1 MMPDQAMLDRILT
14 AQRNELTEY
23 YIYNKL
29 SRSVR
34 DNKNSKILESI
45 SEDELRHH
53 DSWKLLTGRS
63 VNPYKFKI
71 WFFYIISRIFG
82 ITFAIKLMEM
92 GEGEAQIN
100 YGEIAQTIPSAG
112 QIMQDE
118 NDHENEL
125 IAMIDEERLR
135 YLGAIVRG
143 MNEALVELTGVLSG
157 LTLAF
162 QESNLIVAAGL
173 ITGLAMSLSLGGTE
187 YLATKSEETHQRPL
201 KAALYTSFANFITVL
216 FLLYPYMVFS
226 NLYLSLGIM
235 LVNAIIVIYIFNY
248 YVSVAKEVS
257 FRRSFIEMALVSL
270 GIAAITFAIGYLV
283 QHYLHLD
290 LH

>member
-1 MMPDQAMLDRILT
+1 MEDQAMLNRILV

-23 YIYNKL
+23 FIYKKL
-29 SRSVR
+29 SHSVR
-34 DNKNSKILESI
+34 DTKNSKILKNI

-53 DSWKLLTGRS
+53 DLWKQLTSRS

-71 WFFYIISRIFG
+71 WFFYIISKIFG

-100 YGEIAQTIPSAG
+100 YGEIAKTISSAG

-135 YLGAIVRG
+135 YLGAVVRG

-201 KAALYTSFANFITVL
+201 KAALYTSFTNFITVL
-216 FLLYPYMVFS
+216 FLIYPYMVFS

-235 LVNAIIVIYIFNY
+235 LLNAIIVIYIFNY

-257 FRRSFIEMALVSL
+257 FRRSFLEMALISL

-283 QHYLHLD
+283 
-290 LH
+290 

>member
-1 MMPDQAMLDRILT
+1 MLDQAMLNRIIV

-23 YIYNKL
+23 YIYDKL
-29 SRSVR
+29 SRSIK
-34 DNKNSKILESI
+34 DTKNSTILKSI

-53 DSWKLLTGRS
+53 NSWKDLTGRS

-71 WFFYIISRIFG
+71 WFFYFIAKIFG

-100 YGEIAQTIPSAG
+100 YGEIAKTIPSADR
-112 QIMQDE
+112 IMQDE
-118 NDHENEL
+118 NDHESEL

-201 KAALYTSFANFITVL
+201 KAALYTGFANFITVL
-216 FLLYPYMVFS
+216 FLIYPYIVFD
-226 NLYLSLGIM
+226 NLYLSLSIM
-235 LVNAIIVIYIFNY
+235 IVNAIIVIYVFNY
-248 YVSVAKEVS
+248 YISVAKEVS
-257 FRRSFIEMALVSL
+257 FRRSFLEMAIVSL
-270 GIAAITFAIGYLV
+270 GIAAVTFAIGYLV
-283 QHYLHLD
+283 KEFMHID

>member
-1 MMPDQAMLDRILT
+1 MMLDQAMLNRIIV

-23 YIYNKL
+23 YIYDKL
-29 SRSVR
+29 SRSIK
-34 DNKNSKILESI
+34 DTKNSTILKNI
-45 SEDELRHH
+45 SGDELRHH
-53 DSWKLLTGRS
+53 DSWKSLTGRS

-71 WFFYIISRIFG
+71 WFFYIIAKIFG

-100 YGEIAQTIPSAG
+100 YGEIAKTIPSAD

-118 NDHENEL
+118 NDHESEL

-201 KAALYTSFANFITVL
+201 KAALYTGFANLITVL
-216 FLLYPYMVFS
+216 FLIYPYIVFD
-226 NLYLSLGIM
+226 NLYLSLSIM

-248 YVSVAKEVS
+248 YISVAKEVS
-257 FRRSFIEMALVSL
+257 FRRSFLEMAIISL

-283 QHYLHLD
+283 KEFMHLD

>member
-1 MMPDQAMLDRILT
+1 MLDHTIRNRILV

-29 SRSVR
+29 SRSIK
-34 DNKNSKILESI
+34 DTKNSTILKSI

-53 DSWKLLTGRS
+53 NEWKELTGSS

-71 WFFYIISRIFG
+71 WFFYLIAKLFG
-82 ITFAIKLMEM
+82 LTFAIKLMEM

-100 YGEIAQTIPSAG
+100 YGDIAKTIPSAK

-118 NDHENEL
+118 NNHESEL
-125 IAMIDEERLR
+125 IAMIDEERLH
-135 YLGAIVRG
+135 YIGAIIRG

-162 QESNLIVAAGL
+162 QESRLIFAAGL
-173 ITGLAMSLSLGGTE
+173 ITGLAMSLSLAGTE
-187 YLATKSEETHQRPL
+187 YLATKSEATQQHPL
-201 KAALYTSFANFITVL
+201 KAALYTGFANLVTVI
-216 FLLYPYMVFS
+216 FLIYPYIAFG
-226 NLYLSLGIM
+226 NLYLSFGIM
-235 LVNAIIVIYIFNY
+235 LLNAFIVIYIFNY
-248 YVSVAKEVS
+248 YISVAKEVS
-257 FRRSFIEMALVSL
+257 FRRNFIEMALISL

-283 QHYLHLD
+283 NTFWHID